1 MIYHYNNFFVKI
13 LKGVNLMKNQFFK
26 VLGLLSLPALVFAQ
40 DKLSSG
46 DTAWMLVA
54 TAFVMLMTPAGL
66 ALFYGG
72 MTRNKNVL
80 NTMGMSLIAF
90 AVGTLVWVVAG
101 YSIAFGEGDFI
112 GTGKILLSGI
122 TSDTLSGT
130 IPELLFVAF
139 QGTFAAIAV
148 AIASGSMIE
157 RVKFSTFIIF
167 SALWILAVYAPITHW
182 AWGGGESLNFDE
194 MDFAGGTVVHI
205 NAGVAGFVVAMI
217 LGRRKDY
224 GEVALKPFSPVLT
237 VLGAA
242 LLWFG
247 WFGFNAGS
255 QVAADGIAGNAF
267 LITNVAASLG
277 VIGWLSAEYMVYKK
291 PTLVG
296 GASGAISGLV
306 AITPASGS
314 AGVTGAI
321 IIGLVGGIVGFIGVS
336 KVKKLFRVDDSLD
349 AFWVHGLVGIWGSIA
364 TAIFIAPYLM
374 ADNYNMSSQ
383 LVSQIQAIVLTV
395 VYSGIVTAIVYF
407 IASLLTDGG
416 RVDEEIEF
424 TGLDEKV
431 HGEKALNL

>member
-1 MIYHYNNFFVKI
+1 MRNKFLALIT
-13 LKGVNLMKNQFFK
+13 
-26 VLGLLSLPALVFAQ
+26 LLSLPILASAEDV
-40 DKLSSG
+40 LSGG

-72 MTRNKNVL
+72 MTRSKNVL

-90 AVGTLVWVVAG
+90 AVGTLVWVIAG
-101 YSIAFGEGDFI
+101 YSIAFGEGDFF
-112 GTGKILLSGI
+112 GTGKILLAGI
-122 TSDTLSGT
+122 TDKSLTGT

-157 RVKFSTFIIF
+157 RVKFSTFTIF
-167 SALWILAVYAPITHW
+167 TALWILAVYAPVTHW
-182 AWGGGESLNFDE
+182 AWGGGTTLNFGE

-217 LGRRKDY
+217 LGKRKGY
-224 GEVALKPFSPVLT
+224 GKSAMKPFSPVFA

-255 QVAADGIAGNAF
+255 EVAADGIAGNAF

-277 VIGWLSAEYMVYKK
+277 VIGWLIAEYIVYKT
-291 PTLVG
+291 PTLIG
-296 GASGAISGLV
+296 GASGAVAGLV

-321 IIGLVGGIVGFIGVS
+321 IIGLVGGIIGFIGVS
-336 KVKKLFRVDDSLD
+336 KLKKMFNVDDSLD

-374 ADNYNMSSQ
+374 ADDYNMMAQ
-383 LVSQIQAIVLTV
+383 LMNQLKAIGLTMA
-395 VYSGIVTAIVYF
+395 YSGIVTAIVFY
-407 IASLLTDGG
+407 IASALTGGG
-416 RVDEEIEF
+416 RVDEETEHR
-424 TGLDEKV
+424 GLDEAT
-431 HGEKALNL
+431 HGEKAMHL

>member
-1 MIYHYNNFFVKI
+1 
-13 LKGVNLMKNQFFK
+13 MKNKF
-26 VLGLLSLPALVFAQ
+26 LALIGMLSLPILASAEDILNG
-40 DKLSSG
+40 G
-46 DTAWMLVA
+46 DTAWMIVA

-72 MTRNKNVL
+72 MTRSKNVL

-101 YSIAFGEGDFI
+101 YSIAFGDGDMI
-112 GTGKILLSGI
+112 GTGKLLLAGI
-122 TSDTLSGT
+122 TDKSLTGT

-157 RVKFSTFIIF
+157 RVKFSTFTIF
-167 SALWILAVYAPITHW
+167 AALWILVVYAPVTHW
-182 AWGGGESLNFDE
+182 AWGGGTTLNFGE

-205 NAGVAGFVVAMI
+205 NAGIAGFVVAMI
-217 LGRRKDY
+217 LGKRKGY
-224 GEVALKPFSPVLT
+224 GTSAMKPFSPVFA

-255 QVAADGIAGNAF
+255 EVAADGIAGNAF
-267 LITNVAASLG
+267 LVTNVAASLG
-277 VIGWLSAEYMVYKK
+277 VIGWLIAEYIVYKT
-291 PTLVG
+291 PTLIG
-296 GASGAISGLV
+296 GASGAVAGLV

-321 IIGLVGGIVGFIGVS
+321 IIGLVGGMLGFIGVS
-336 KVKKLFRVDDSLD
+336 KLKKIFKVDDSLD

-364 TAIFIAPYLM
+364 TALFIAPYLK
-374 ADNYNMSSQ
+374 ADDYVLGTQMIAQ
-383 LVSQIQAIVLTV
+383 LKAIGLTI
-395 VYSGIVTAIVYF
+395 VYSGIMTAVVFF
-407 IASLLTDGG
+407 ISSALTGGG
-416 RVDEEIEF
+416 RVDEETEF
-424 TGLDEKV
+424 KGLDEAT
-431 HGEKALNL
+431 HGEKGMNL

>member
-1 MIYHYNNFFVKI
+1 MKKKLLTLLATLLPVAAMAGEAKI
-13 LKGVNLMKNQFFK
+13 
-26 VLGLLSLPALVFAQ
+26 
-40 DKLSSG
+40 DTG
-46 DTAWMLVA
+46 DTAWMIVA

-72 MTRNKNVL
+72 LTRRKNVL
-80 NTMGMSLIAF
+80 NTIGMSLIAF

-101 YSIAFGEGDFI
+101 YSIAFGSGDLI

-122 TSDTLSGT
+122 TDKTVNGS

-157 RVKFSTFIIF
+157 RVKFSTFTLF
-167 SALWILAVYAPITHW
+167 AALWILVVYAPITHW
-182 AWGGGESLNFDE
+182 AWGGGEMLNFGE

-217 LGRRKDY
+217 LGKRRDFGKSAY
-224 GEVALKPFSPVLT
+224 KPFSPILV

-255 QVAADGIAGNAF
+255 EVAADGVAANAF
-267 LITNVAASLG
+267 LVTNVAASLG
-277 VIGWLSAEYMVYKK
+277 VLGWLIVEYLIYKK
-291 PTLVG
+291 ATLVG
-296 GASGAISGLV
+296 GASGAVAGLV

-314 AGVTGAI
+314 AGVVGAI
-321 IIGLVGGIVGFIGVS
+321 IIGLVGGALGAFGVS
-336 KVKKLFRVDDSLD
+336 KIKKLFKVDDSLD

-364 TAIFIAPYLM
+364 TALFIAPYLM
-374 ADNYNMSSQ
+374 PENYHLGAQ
-383 LVSQIQAIVLTV
+383 LMAQIKAVLLTI
-395 VYSGIVTAIVYF
+395 VYSGIMTAVVYF
-407 IASLLTDGG
+407 ISSLLTGGG
-416 RVDEEIEF
+416 RVDDETELM
-424 TGLDEKV
+424 GLDEAV
-431 HGEKALNL
+431 HGEEAINL

>member
-1 MIYHYNNFFVKI
+1 
-13 LKGVNLMKNQFFK
+13 MKNRF
-26 VLGLLSLPALVFAQ
+26 LALIGMLSLPILASAEDVLNG
-40 DKLSSG
+40 G

-72 MTRNKNVL
+72 MTRSKNVL

-101 YSIAFGEGDFI
+101 YSIAFGEGDFF
-112 GTGKILLSGI
+112 GTGKLLLEGI
-122 TSDTLSGT
+122 TDKSLTGT

-157 RVKFSTFIIF
+157 RVKFSTFTIF
-167 SALWILAVYAPITHW
+167 SALWILAVYAPVTHW
-182 AWGGGESLNFDE
+182 AWGGGETLNFGE

-217 LGRRKDY
+217 LGKRKGY
-224 GEVALKPFSPVLT
+224 GTSAMKPFSPIFA
-237 VLGAA
+237 VLGSA

-255 QVAADGIAGNAF
+255 EVAADGVAGNAF
-267 LITNVAASLG
+267 LVTNVAASLG
-277 VIGWLSAEYMVYKK
+277 VIGWLIAEYIVYKT
-291 PTLVG
+291 PTLIG
-296 GASGAISGLV
+296 GASGAVAGLV

-321 IIGLVGGIVGFIGVS
+321 IIGLVGGMVGFIGVT
-336 KVKKLFRVDDSLD
+336 KLKKIFKVDDSLD

-364 TAIFIAPYLM
+364 TALFIAPYLK
-374 ADNYNMSSQ
+374 ADDYALGTQMIAQ
-383 LVSQIQAIVLTV
+383 LKAIGLTII
-395 VYSGIVTAIVYF
+395 YSGLMTAVIFF
-407 IASLLTDGG
+407 ISSALTGGG
-416 RVDEEIEF
+416 RVDEETEYK
-424 TGLDEKV
+424 GLDEV
-431 HGEKALNL
+431 THGEKAMNL

>member
-1 MIYHYNNFFVKI
+1 
-13 LKGVNLMKNQFFK
+13 MKNR
-26 VLGLLSLPALVFAQ
+26 VLKFLALLTVPMAAMAD
-40 DKLSSG
+40 DKLNSG
-46 DTAWMLVA
+46 DTSWMLVA

-72 MTRNKNVL
+72 MTRSKNVL

-90 AVGTLVWVVAG
+90 AVGTLVWVIAG

-112 GTGKILLSGI
+112 GTGKILLNGI
-122 TSDTLSGT
+122 TDKSLTGT

-157 RVKFSTFIIF
+157 RVKFSTFTIF
-167 SALWILAVYAPITHW
+167 SALWILVVYAPITHW
-182 AWGGGESLNFDE
+182 AWGGGTTLNFGE

-205 NAGVAGFVVAMI
+205 NAGVAGFVVAMM

-224 GEVALKPFSPVLT
+224 GSGALKPYSPVFAL
-237 VLGAA
+237 LGAA

-255 QVAADGIAGNAF
+255 EVAADGVAGNAF

-277 VIGWLSAEYMVYKK
+277 VIGWLIAEYVVYKT
-291 PTLVG
+291 PTLIG
-296 GASGAISGLV
+296 GASGAVAGLV

-314 AGVTGAI
+314 AGIVGAI
-321 IIGLVGGIVGFIGVS
+321 IIGLVGGIIGFIGVS
-336 KVKKLFRVDDSLD
+336 KIKKMFKVDDSLD
-349 AFWVHGLVGIWGSIA
+349 AFWIHGTVGIWGSIA

-374 ADNYNMSSQ
+374 AEDYSMGAQ
-383 LVSQIQAIVLTV
+383 LISQIKAIVLTI
-395 VYSGIVTAIVYF
+395 VYSSVMTAIVFY
-407 IASLLTDGG
+407 ISSMITGGG
-416 RVDEEIEF
+416 RVDEETEHK
-424 TGLDEKV
+424 GLDEAT
-431 HGEKALNL
+431 HGEKVMNL

>member
-1 MIYHYNNFFVKI
+1 
-13 LKGVNLMKNQFFK
+13 MKSIWK
-26 VLGLLSLPALVFAQ
+26 LGLASLLPVTAFA
-40 DKLSSG
+40 DDAVLNSG
-46 DTAWMLVA
+46 DTAWMIVA

-72 MTRNKNVL
+72 LTRSKNVL

-90 AVGTLVWVVAG
+90 AVGTLVWVIAG

-112 GTGKILLSGI
+112 GTGKIMLSGI
-122 TSDTLSGT
+122 GADTLSGT

-157 RVKFSTFIIF
+157 RIKFSTFIIF
-167 SALWILAVYAPITHW
+167 SALWILVIYAPITHW
-182 AWGGGESLNFDE
+182 AWGGGETLNFHE

-217 LGRRKDY
+217 LGKRKDH
-224 GEVALKPFSPVLT
+224 GKVAMKPFSPVLT
-237 VLGAA
+237 VLGAV

-255 QVAADGIAGNAF
+255 QVAADGVAASAF
-267 LITNVAASLG
+267 LVTNVAASLG
-277 VIGWLSAEYMVYKK
+277 VIGWILAEWIVYKK

-296 GASGAISGLV
+296 GASGAVAGLV

-314 AGVTGAI
+314 AGMTGAL
-321 IIGLVGGIVGFIGVS
+321 IIGFVGGIVGFIGVA
-336 KVKKLFRVDDSLD
+336 KLKKMFKVDDSLD

-364 TAIFIAPYLM
+364 TAIFIASYAMPEDYNMGSQLM
-374 ADNYNMSSQ
+374 A
-383 LVSQIQAIVLTV
+383 QIKAIVLTI
-395 VYSGIVTAIVYF
+395 VYSGIMTAVVYF
-407 IASLLTDGG
+407 IASLVTGGG
-416 RVDEEIEF
+416 RVDEETEQK
-424 TGLDEKV
+424 GLDESI
-431 HGEKALNL
+431 HSEKAMNL

>member
-1 MIYHYNNFFVKI
+1 
-13 LKGVNLMKNQFFK
+13 MKHRF
-26 VLGLLSLPALVFAQ
+26 LTLLALLALPAIASAK
-40 DKLSSG
+40 DTLSGG

-72 MTRNKNVL
+72 MTRSKNVL
-80 NTMGMSLIAF
+80 NTMGMSLIAY

-101 YSIAFGEGDFI
+101 YSIAFGSGDLI

-122 TSDTLSGT
+122 TDKSLTGT

-157 RVKFSTFIIF
+157 RVKFSTFTIF
-167 SALWILAVYAPITHW
+167 AALWILVVYAPITHW
-182 AWGGGESLNFDE
+182 AWGGGETLNFGE

-217 LGRRKDY
+217 LGKRKDY
-224 GEVALKPFSPVLT
+224 GKAALKPFSPVYA

-255 QVAADGIAGNAF
+255 EVAADGVAGNAF
-267 LITNVAASLG
+267 LVTNVAAALG
-277 VIGWLSAEYMVYKK
+277 VIGWLLAEYIVYKT
-291 PTLVG
+291 PTLIG
-296 GASGAISGLV
+296 GASGAVAGLV

-321 IIGLVGGIVGFIGVS
+321 IIGLVGGALGFIGVS
-336 KVKKLFRVDDSLD
+336 KIKKLFNVDDSLD

-364 TAIFIAPYLM
+364 TALFIAPYLK
-374 ADNYNMSSQ
+374 AEDYNLGSQ
-383 LVSQIQAIVLTV
+383 LVSQLEAIGLTV
-395 VYSGIVTAIVYF
+395 AYSAIATAVVYL
-407 IASLLTDGG
+407 IACMLTGGG
-416 RVDEEIEF
+416 RVDEETELI
-424 TGLDEKV
+424 GLDEKV
-431 HGEKALNL
+431 HGEKAMNL

>member
-1 MIYHYNNFFVKI
+1 
-13 LKGVNLMKNQFFK
+13 MKNKF
-26 VLGLLSLPALVFAQ
+26 LALITLLSLPMLASAEDV
-40 DKLSSG
+40 LSGG

-72 MTRNKNVL
+72 MTRSKNVL

-101 YSIAFGEGDFI
+101 YSIAFGEGDFF
-112 GTGKILLSGI
+112 GTGKILLVGI
-122 TSDTLSGT
+122 TDKSLTGT

-157 RVKFSTFIIF
+157 RVKFSTFTIF
-167 SALWILAVYAPITHW
+167 VALWILAVYAPVTHW
-182 AWGGGESLNFDE
+182 AWGGGTTLHFDE

-217 LGRRKDY
+217 LGKRKGY
-224 GEVALKPFSPVLT
+224 GTSAMKPFSPIFA

-255 QVAADGIAGNAF
+255 EVAADGIAGNAF

-277 VIGWLSAEYMVYKK
+277 IIGWLIAEYIVYKT
-291 PTLVG
+291 PTLIG
-296 GASGAISGLV
+296 GASGAIAGLV

-314 AGVTGAI
+314 AGVGGAI
-321 IIGLVGGIVGFIGVS
+321 IIGLVGGIIGFIGVS
-336 KVKKLFRVDDSLD
+336 KLKNMFKVDDSLD
-349 AFWVHGLVGIWGSIA
+349 AFWIHGLVGIWGSIA

-374 ADNYNMSSQ
+374 AEDYNMMSQ
-383 LVSQIQAIVLTV
+383 LMNQIKAIVLTI
-395 VYSGIVTAIVYF
+395 VYSGVVTAIVFY
-407 IASLLTDGG
+407 ISSALTGGG
-416 RVDEEIEF
+416 RVDEETEHR
-424 TGLDEKV
+424 GLDEAV
-431 HGEKALNL
+431 HGEKGMNL

>member
-1 MIYHYNNFFVKI
+1 MK
-13 LKGVNLMKNQFFK
+13 LK
-26 VLGLLSLPALVFAQ
+26 LLALLAALLPIAAMAE
-40 DKLSSG
+40 DTLSSG

-72 MTRNKNVL
+72 MTRSKNVL

-101 YSIAFGEGDFI
+101 YSIAFGTGDFF
-112 GTGKILLSGI
+112 GTGKIMLDGI
-122 TSDTLSGT
+122 TDKSLTGT

-157 RVKFSTFIIF
+157 RVKFSTFSIF
-167 SALWILAVYAPITHW
+167 VALWILAVYAPVTHW
-182 AWGGGESLNFDE
+182 AWGGGETLNFGE

-217 LGRRKDY
+217 LGKRKGY
-224 GEVALKPFSPVLT
+224 GTTAMKPFSPILS
-237 VLGAA
+237 VLGAS

-255 QVAADGIAGNAF
+255 EVAADGVAGNAF
-267 LITNVAASLG
+267 LVTNVAAALG
-277 VIGWLSAEYMVYKK
+277 VIGWLIAEQIVYKK
-291 PTLVG
+291 ATLIG
-296 GASGAISGLV
+296 GASGAVAGLV

-314 AGVTGAI
+314 AGVGGAL
-321 IIGLVGGIVGFIGVS
+321 IIGLVGGILGFIAVS
-336 KVKKLFRVDDSLD
+336 KLKKMFKVDDSLD
-349 AFWVHGLVGIWGSIA
+349 AFWIHGVVGIWGSIA

-374 ADNYNMSSQ
+374 ADDYNMLAQLGSQ
-383 LVSQIQAIVLTV
+383 VKAILLTV
-395 VYSGIVTAIVYF
+395 VYSAIVTAIVYF
-407 IASLLTDGG
+407 IAAALTGGG
-416 RVDEEIEF
+416 RVDEETEF
-424 TGLDEKV
+424 KGLDEET
-431 HGEKALNL
+431 HGEKGINL